1 MIPLIRQEPAV
12 ARGGLRILQLDDFDL
27 LDLLDAAWHG
37 RDPNWHWLLSASAK
51 PAGTQGYHGDITLQ
65 VEVIQRLA
73 ALYENRLQ
81 PNPCEMK

>member
-1 MIPLIRQEPAV
+1 M

-37 RDPNWHWLLSASAK
+37 RDPNWHWLLSASDASAN

-65 VEVIQRLA
+65 VEVIQSLA
-73 ALYENRLQ
+73 ALYEIDFNRILA
-81 PNPCEMK
+81 K